1 MEKATR
7 AALLEI
13 GALVSRRFEEKATVH
28 LTAAG
33 ESDVER
39 AQARVQRAETRHSNA
54 MESGDEARIQRAETE
69 LSNAN
74 EALDKALDA
83 ASDAPG
89 WTPPEDDEIASLDEV
104 IGMLRGKTDPVR
116 ESAVNDYFAS
126 FGQTAAAAGIRA
138 NWELTNPMI
147 ASMLERT
154 GSNITN
160 VAETTREAVRATML
174 KAYDAGLSVPD
185 TAKAI
190 QSMMVD
196 ASDAR
201 AVLIARTEFTGLVQ
215 GASLTGVQIVA
226 TATGDEYL
234 KRWMTA
240 PGAEYP
246 RHEDYPDLDGQT
258 VPLDGL
264 FEVGDDMLAY
274 PGDPDGEPGEVCN
287 CRCDMAYLTAAEVR
301 AEEDS
306 QTAAGHPSTQLPSG
320 GTVKHPTANG
330 TNPGPEIVLEPVVG
344 SASQLRWQAVLM
356 VEGEATDDGRMIDPG
371 AIDWRELPLSLM
383 AQIETEDGHDGA
395 QVAGRIDKIWRDGNR
410 IMGEGV
416 FDGGEYGVEIARL
429 VGEQMLRGVSVD
441 LAVREY
447 EYRPKDGDETIT
459 EDDLMDILFGGA
471 DMLYVVTDGSIGAA
485 TVCAFPAFADAEIAL
500 VASTPLTW
508 RATRQS
514 GMTIVKVEASGDV
527 DSPSEGEASAV
538 TASAAGLVPVVP
550 PAEWFNDPQLEEPTA
565 LHITDDG
572 RLFGHAAVW
581 DVCHIGFEDACVTA
595 PRSETDYAYFHLGE
609 VKVEVEQGEATTIP
623 CGQISLGT
631 GHADLRA
638 SKEAA
643 IEHYDDTSTV
653 AAHVVAGEDE
663 HGIWLAG
670 ALAPDLPEERVREL
684 RGAKISGDWRNV
696 DGHLELVA
704 MLAVNVP
711 GFPVPRVA
719 VASADTQPIAAALV
733 SAGVADQRVLDGLA
747 ERQRIEKETAD
758 LAAEAIG
765 TDELIAEAR
774 GAEVAATDAP
784 FARR

>member
-33 ESDVER
+33 E
-39 AQARVQRAETRHSNA
+39 
-54 MESGDEARIQRAETE
+54 G
-69 LSNAN
+69 
-74 EALDKALDA
+74 
-83 ASDAPG
+83 PG
-89 WTPPEDDEIASLDEV
+89 WTPPEDDEMASLDEL
-104 IGMLRGKTDPVR
+104 IGTLRGKTDPVR
-116 ESAVNDYFAS
+116 QSAVNDYFAS
-126 FGQTAAAAGIRA
+126 FGQAAAAAGIRA
-138 NWELTNPMI
+138 SWELTNPMI

-160 VAETTREAVRATML
+160 VAETTREKVRAAML
-174 KAYDAGLSVPD
+174 KSYDAGLSVPD

-190 QSMMVD
+190 QSVMAE

-201 AVLIARTEFTGLVQ
+201 AVLIARTEFVGLVQ
-215 GASLTGVQIVA
+215 GASLTGVQIVT

-240 PGAEYP
+240 AGAEYP
-246 RHEDYPDLDGQT
+246 RHEDYADLDGQT

-264 FEVGDDMLAY
+264 FEVGQDELAF
-274 PGDPDGEPGEVCN
+274 PGDPDGDPSEVCN
-287 CRCDMAYLTAAEVR
+287 CRCDMAYLTPAEVQ

-306 QTAAGHPSTQLPSG
+306 ATAAGHPSTQLPSG
-320 GTVKHPTANG
+320 GTVKPTIVTNTSNDPSANG
-330 TNPGPEIVLEPVVG
+330 TNPGTAVIEPVVG
-344 SASQLRWQAVLM
+344 SASQLQWQAVLM
-356 VEGEATDDGRMIDPG
+356 VEGEPTDDGRMMDPG
-371 AIDWRELPLSLM
+371 SIDWRDLPLSLM
-383 AQIETEDGHDGA
+383 AQIETDDGHDGA
-395 QVAGRIDKIWRDGNR
+395 QVAGRIDKVWRDGNR

-416 FDGGEYGVEIARL
+416 FDGGEFGAEIARL

-447 EYRPKDGDETIT
+447 EFRPKEGDETIS

-527 DSPSEGEASAV
+527 DSPSEGEAAAV

-550 PAEWFNDPQLEEPTA
+550 PAEWFADPQLEEPTA

-595 PRSETDYAYFHLGE
+595 PRSETDYAFFHLGE
-609 VKVEVEQGEATTIP
+609 VMVESEHGERTMA

-638 SKEAA
+638 NKDAA
-643 IEHYDDTSTV
+643 VEHYDDTSTV
-653 AAHVVAGEDE
+653 AAHVRAGEDE

-670 ALAPDLPEERVREL
+670 ALAPDLSEERVREL
-684 RGAKISGDWRNV
+684 RGSKISGDWRNV

-719 VASADTQPIAAALV
+719 VASADTEPIAAALL

-747 ERQRIEKETAD
+747 ERQRIEQETAD